1 MWYTFK
7 VMYMYKSFIKRM
19 LDVVFSLVLIILLL
33 PLFLIISLLIKLEDG
48 GHVFFK
54 QLRSGKDR
62 DFYMYK
68 FRSMKENND
77 VHNLKE
83 KDCVTRVGNF
93 LRKTSLDEL
102 PQLINIL
109 RGEMSFI
116 GPRPWITDYAKYFTS
131 NQMRR
136 LEVLPG
142 ITGLAQ
148 SSGRNDIS
156 IIEKIKLDVE
166 YVDNVSLLM
175 DIKIIF
181 KTISS
186 VFSKKGNNSDKF
198 AIQNELDVLKNQWKN
213 PQHENDKKEETSY
226 KEEVI
231 YN

>member
-1 MWYTFK
+1 
-7 VMYMYKSFIKRM
+7 MYKSFIKRI

-48 GHVFFK
+48 DHVFFK

-83 KDCVTRVGNF
+83 KDCVTRIGNF

-109 RGEMSFI
+109 KGEMSFI

-213 PQHENDKKEETSY
+213 PQDENVKKEETSY

>member
-1 MWYTFK
+1 
-7 VMYMYKSFIKRM
+7 MYMYKSFIKRI
-19 LDVVFSLVLIILLL
+19 LDVVFSLVLMILLL

-83 KDCVTRVGNF
+83 KDCVTRIGIF

-109 RGEMSFI
+109 KGEMSFI

>member
-1 MWYTFK
+1 
-7 VMYMYKSFIKRM
+7 MYMYKSFIKRI

-48 GHVFFK
+48 GYVFFK

-83 KDCVTRVGNF
+83 KDCVTRIGNF

-109 RGEMSFI
+109 KGEMSFI

-175 DIKIIF
+175 DVRIIF

-213 PQHENDKKEETSY
+213 PQDENVKKEETSY

>member
-7 VMYMYKSFIKRM
+7 VMYMYKSFIKRI

-33 PLFLIISLLIKLEDG
+33 PLFLIISLFIKLEDG

-54 QLRSGKDR
+54 Q
-62 DFYMYK
+62 
-68 FRSMKENND
+68 
-77 VHNLKE
+77 
-83 KDCVTRVGNF
+83 
-93 LRKTSLDEL
+93 L

>member
-1 MWYTFK
+1 
-7 VMYMYKSFIKRM
+7 MYMYKSFIKRI

-48 GHVFFK
+48 GYVFFK

-83 KDCVTRVGNF
+83 KDCVTRIGNF

-109 RGEMSFI
+109 KGEMSFI

-213 PQHENDKKEETSY
+213 PQDENVKKEETSY

>member
-1 MWYTFK
+1 
-7 VMYMYKSFIKRM
+7 MYMYKSFIKRI
-19 LDVVFSLVLIILLL
+19 LDVVFSLVLMILLL

-48 GHVFFK
+48 DYVFFK

-83 KDCVTRVGNF
+83 KDCVTRIGNF

-109 RGEMSFI
+109 KGEMSFI

>member
-1 MWYTFK
+1 
-7 VMYMYKSFIKRM
+7 MYMYKSFIKRI

-48 GHVFFK
+48 DHVFYK

-83 KDCVTRVGNF
+83 KDCVTRIGNF

-109 RGEMSFI
+109 KGEMSFI

-213 PQHENDKKEETSY
+213 PQDENVKKEETSY

>member
-1 MWYTFK
+1 
-7 VMYMYKSFIKRM
+7 MYMYKSFIKRI

-48 GHVFFK
+48 GRVFFK

-83 KDCVTRVGNF
+83 KDCVTRIGNF

-109 RGEMSFI
+109 KGEMSFI

>member
-1 MWYTFK
+1 
-7 VMYMYKSFIKRM
+7 
-19 LDVVFSLVLIILLL
+19 
-33 PLFLIISLLIKLEDG
+33 
-48 GHVFFK
+48 
-54 QLRSGKDR
+54 
-62 DFYMYK
+62 MYK

-83 KDCVTRVGNF
+83 KDCVTRIGNF